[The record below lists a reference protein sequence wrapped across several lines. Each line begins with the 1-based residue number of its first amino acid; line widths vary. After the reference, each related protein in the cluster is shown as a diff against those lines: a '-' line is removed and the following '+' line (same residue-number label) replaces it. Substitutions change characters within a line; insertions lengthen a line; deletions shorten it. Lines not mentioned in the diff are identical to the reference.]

1 MITVVGQSLSCVQL
15 FATTC
20 TAPHQA
26 PLSSTISQS
35 LFIIIELMMPF
46 NHLIILCWSLWFL
59 PSIFPSIR
67 VFCIESVL
75 HINWAKYWSFSISF
89 QWIFRVDFFLDRLV
103 WAPCSPRDTQESFSA
118 PQFESINSLACSLL
132 YGPTLTSILDYRKN
146 HSFD

>member
-1 MITVVGQSLSCVQL
+1 MWFSHSVVSNSLL
-15 FATTC
+15 
-20 TAPHQA
+20 PHA
-26 PLSSTISQS
+26 LHHTRLLCPPLSPIIIGG
-35 LFIIIELMMPF
+35 LLIIIELMMPF
-46 NHLIILCWSLWFL
+46 NHLILCWSLLFL

-89 QWIFRVDFFLDRLV
+89 QWIFRVDFLLGRLV
-103 WAPCSPRDTQESFSA
+103 LAPCSPRDTQESSSA
-118 PQFESINSLACSLL
+118 PQFESINSLTCSLL